1 MRGRFVGQDQ
11 RRVEGVRL
19 RPNEP
24 TVVAASERALM
35 QLAAADPNHRQATGS
50 MRCARNTSRSGS
62 NRRSIRTMR
71 TMRSVVA
78 ETVGEPSDV
87 LHLQNRPI
95 PEPGPGQ
102 VRIRVAAV
110 PVEASDLHTIRG
122 RYGFT
127 PEFPTV
133 PGIESVGVIDQLGSG
148 TDGLTIGQRVVTIG
162 VTGTWQE
169 YVVADGSRVLPVPA
183 AMSDSTAAQLLSN
196 PLTAVILTGDV
207 LDVQPGEWLL
217 QTAAGSTVGQLVIQ
231 LGAHL
236 GFKTLNVVRRRSAVE
251 GILAL
256 GGTEVICT
264 EDEDMCERVAD
275 IAGHDGVSKAIDCVS
290 GQVGADVSRALAPHG
305 ELVVYGALSTHRQ
318 TDPDKLTIPVFARS
332 LIYETKTVRGFW
344 LFRWFTETPTDRM
357 AAVIDRTVL
366 LADSGVLRVPEGQ
379 PIPVEKF
386 SDAVYLAE
394 APEHGGKPL
403 LVFNS

>member
-1 MRGRFVGQDQ
+1 MTMQSMRA
-11 RRVEGVRL
+11 
-19 RPNEP
+19 
-24 TVVAASERALM
+24 VVAAK
-35 QLAAADPNHRQATGS
+35 
-50 MRCARNTSRSGS
+50 
-62 NRRSIRTMR
+62 
-71 TMRSVVA
+71 
-78 ETVGEPSDV
+78 VGEPSEV
-87 LHLQNRPI
+87 LNLQSRPI

-102 VRIRVAAV
+102 VRIRVATV

-133 PGIESVGVIDQLGSG
+133 PGIESVGVIDQFGSG

-169 YVVADGSRVLPVPA
+169 YIVADGSRVLPVPA

-231 LGAHL
+231 LGAHV

-251 GILAL
+251 GILAQ
-256 GGTEVICT
+256 GGTAVICT
-264 EDEDMCERVAD
+264 QDEDLRERVAD
-275 IAGHDGVSKAIDCVS
+275 IAGHEGVSKAIDCVS
-290 GQVGADVSRALAPHG
+290 GQVGADVSRALAPDG

-332 LIYETKTVRGFW
+332 LIYETKIVRGFW
-344 LFRWFTETPTDRM
+344 LFRWFTETPTDRI

-386 SDAVYLAE
+386 RDAVYLAE

-403 LVFNS
+403 LVFNP